1 MRQAMREGAG
11 GGEQIE
17 CADARGHER
26 LVRVSESR
34 VGNEQALFFSRPGG
48 EPLWPEF
55 LQELPRAGRR
65 FAGRRCRDNC
75 CFEFFGICFPF
86 TSGLPFKMTSPR

>member
-1 MRQAMREGAG
+1 VPA

-34 VGNEQALFFSRPGG
+34 VGNEQALFLFRAQAANFFGPS
-48 EPLWPEF
+48 F
-55 LQELPRAGRR
+55 LQELPRAGRG

-75 CFEFFGICFPF
+75 CFEFFGDL
-86 TSGLPFKMTSPR
+86 LPFYFGIAV